1 MSWNNDEKITLSSI
15 SLFITHSSIYLFI
28 TEFPAPFTMPLIQK
42 FFFNFY
48 STYLAELDSCDISG
62 RWCWKSQTGV
72 GCHMTRWSD
81 ICWQVL
87 SYQEMDHFLPGG
99 VVTTANTSYPWCY
112 VSGLL
117 GISHIAVCCIH
128 RAVVMWLPYRSV
140 SHHQSPNEIH
150 RQAAV
155 SVCYNADD
163 DIEKYQQRLL
173 MMSESL
179 INNYNHVI
187 LKRILA

>member
-1 MSWNNDEKITLSSI
+1 MSWNNDEKRTLISI
-15 SLFITHSSIYLFI
+15 SLFKTD
-28 TEFPAPFTMPLIQK
+28 FPAPFTMTLFQK
-42 FFFNFY
+42 FFFNFC

-128 RAVVMWLPYRSV
+128 RAVVMWPPYRSAT
-140 SHHQSPNEIH
+140 SSITE
-150 RQAAV
+150 RDSSTSC
-155 SVCYNADD
+155 SVCLLQRWWQYRK
-163 DIEKYQQRLL
+163 KYQQRL
-173 MMSESL
+173 S
-179 INNYNHVI
+179 
-187 LKRILA
+187 